1 MLDGGTFETW
11 LYFTKSCTGMCVT
24 INKAGSL
31 GGGRY
36 GVGIDVC
43 G

>member
-24 INKAGSL
+24 NKAGSL